1 MNDSLLLEQVRLA
14 LESNEK
20 QLEILRHD
28 HLKLKNIC
36 NYLQDKQEQ
45 TLQKLLLQ
53 KLDHCE
59 ESFSWATSN
68 EVSDVSEISEI
79 SELAD
84 SIDTLSNSTTVDSI
98 GLYKMLELS
107 GCVSNPQEYLQL
119 INEYQRNFPGSMNKA
134 DYEIYKDIT
143 EYLQQK
149 SHS

>member
-20 QLEILRHD
+20 QLELLRHD
-28 HLKLKNIC
+28 HLKLKGIC
-36 NYLQDKQEQ
+36 NYLQEKQEQ

-53 KLDHCE
+53 KLDECADSFTSYSSTD
-59 ESFSWATSN
+59 ESN
-68 EVSDVSEISEI
+68 I
-79 SELAD
+79 SELSD
-84 SIDTLSNSTTVDSI
+84 SIDTMSNSTTVESI

-107 GCVSNPQEYLQL
+107 GYVSNPQEYLQL
-119 INEYQRNFPGSMNKA
+119 INEYQRNFPGSMNNA

-149 SHS
+149 SES

>member
-1 MNDSLLLEQVRLA
+1 MNDSLLLEQVRIA

-53 KLDHCE
+53 KLDQCE

-68 EVSDVSEISEI
+68 EVSDVSEIS
-79 SELAD
+79 D
-84 SIDTLSNSTTVDSI
+84 SNSTTVESI

>member
-1 MNDSLLLEQVRLA
+1 MNDSFLLEQVRVA
-14 LESNEK
+14 LESNEQ

-28 HLKLKNIC
+28 HEKLKNIC
-36 NYLQDKQEQ
+36 NYLSEKQEQ
-45 TLQKLLLQ
+45 TLEKLLLQ
-53 KLDHCE
+53 KLDDYE
-59 ESFSWATSN
+59 ESFSSVTSN
-68 EVSDVSEISEI
+68 DLSDVSDISEI
-79 SELAD
+79 SV
-84 SIDTLSNSTTVDSI
+84 STVESI

-149 SHS
+149 SDS

>member
-1 MNDSLLLEQVRLA
+1 MNDSLLLEQVRIA

-53 KLDHCE
+53 KLDQYE

-68 EVSDVSEISEI
+68 EVSDVSEIS
-79 SELAD
+79 D
-84 SIDTLSNSTTVDSI
+84 SNSTTVESI

>member
-1 MNDSLLLEQVRLA
+1 MNDSFLLEQVRVA
-14 LESNEK
+14 LESNEQ

-28 HLKLKNIC
+28 HEKLKNIC
-36 NYLQDKQEQ
+36 NYLKEKQEQ
-45 TLQKLLLQ
+45 TLEKLLLQ
-53 KLDHCE
+53 KLDDYE
-59 ESFSWATSN
+59 ESFSSVISN
-68 EVSDVSEISEI
+68 DLSDVSDISEI
-79 SELAD
+79 SV
-84 SIDTLSNSTTVDSI
+84 STVESI

-149 SHS
+149 SDS